1 MGYGGLGLVI
11 DCGGSVVN
19 REANVEDPKPFRV
32 LGVQVDAVQI
42 PGVIDE
48 MEGWICTRGG
58 THFIAVTNVDSVM
71 QAWHCDS
78 FRQIL
83 NAADLTVPDGMPL
96 VWLGRLKG
104 HGMERRGY
112 GPDLLLDF
120 CLATRSKGYSH
131 FFYGGSAGVPEK
143 LADSLVQHCP
153 SLRVVGAYSPPF
165 HPLTPEEDR
174 ETVERINQ
182 AAPDVLWVG
191 LGCPKQER
199 WMFEHRHCLSV
210 PVMVGVGAA
219 FDFYTGRVAQAPRWM
234 REHGLEWLFRLR
246 QEPRRLWRRYLIHNT
261 EFVYRVCL
269 ELAGL
274 GRND

>member
-1 MGYGGLGLVI
+1 MTGQDSKI
-11 DCGGSVVN
+11 EHPRS
-19 REANVEDPKPFRV
+19 FRV

-42 PGVIDE
+42 PGVVDR
-48 MEGWICTRGG
+48 MEGWICARDGV
-58 THFIAVTNVDSVM
+58 HFIAVTNVDSVM

-96 VWLGRLKG
+96 VWLGRMKG
-104 HGMERRGY
+104 HEMKRRVY

-120 CLATRSKGYSH
+120 CLAARSKGYSH
-131 FFYGGSAGVPEK
+131 FFCGGSAGVPEK
-143 LADSLVQHCP
+143 LADALIRHCP
-153 SLRVVGAYSPPF
+153 SLRVVGTCSPPF
-165 HPLTPEEDR
+165 RPLTPEEDM
-174 ETVERINQ
+174 EAVEMINQ

-199 WMFEHRHCLSV
+199 WMFEHRHRLNV

-219 FDFYTGRVAQAPRWM
+219 FDFYTGRVAQAPGWM

-246 QEPRRLWRRYLIHNT
+246 QEPRRLWRRYLIRNT
-261 EFVYRVCL
+261 EFVYHVCL

-274 GRND
+274 RRHD